1 MRTYKIELRA
11 DFQDEEKYNLLL
23 DMCRSA
29 ARELLGTALL
39 LKDKRDPQMR
49 LEMGDMFSRDE
60 NVEIITPEEVRG
72 E

>member
-11 DFQDEEKYNLLL
+11 DFQDDEKYNLLL
-23 DMCRSA
+23 DLCRAA
-29 ARELLGTALL
+29 ARELLGSALL
-39 LKDKRDPQMR
+39 LKDKRDPLMR

-60 NVEIITPEEVRG
+60 NVELITPEDLRG

>member
-11 DFQDEEKYNLLL
+11 DFQDESKYDLLL
-23 DMCRSA
+23 EMARAS
-29 ARELLGTALL
+29 ARELLGTALM

-49 LEMGDMFSRDE
+49 LEMGDMFSKDE
-60 NVEIITPEEVRG
+60 NVEIIAPEDARG

>member
-11 DFQDEEKYNLLL
+11 DFQDDQKYELLL
-23 DMCRSA
+23 DLARAS
-29 ARELLGTALL
+29 ARELLGAALM

-60 NVEIITPEEVRG
+60 NVEIITPEETRG